1 MRSKV
6 VLIVD
11 NPIRDLEGMVL
22 IAHSLAARGVDVFL
36 ISMNEIY
43 LNNAR
48 DIWQISPDF
57 ILVNYIRNNNKKF
70 IERFINANIKIGL
83 LDTEGGVLP
92 NLKVYKN
99 LIIDDKNILGKIN
112 VYFSWG
118 NKLAK
123 YLIESSVFS
132 NQQIVVSGSPRFD
145 FYSKD
150 FVKFHRPS
158 KLFFNN
164 ENPIVLINCNFPI
177 ANPKFQTKEQEKLFL
192 VNVLKFPIA
201 QVEQMISFQEKALNE
216 FIDLTMKLSIFFPD
230 VNFLVRPHPF
240 ECEIQYQDKLT
251 NFSNV
256 FISKEGPVINQIL
269 ISKCI
274 IHRGCST
281 ALEAQLMG
289 KPAISVRWVEM
300 HAEQPIPE
308 SVSLK
313 VDNFN
318 ELTCLINSILNKDDV
333 NDREILSNIQNIEND
348 WFYKFDGKA
357 HKRVSSEIL
366 NLIKITGCLNRKT
379 ISIYLRKSLHYSIK
393 ERLRGLVF
401 LILGIS
407 EGSSFSKRNFLKEE
421 SLTFTD
427 KFKLF
432 IIYLLNIS
440 KNNTRVKNPYLHN
453 KYFAFLS
460 SEKVLDFKTTSE
472 ILGSITELFGND
484 TSEIRINY
492 FSDNVLKIS
501 KHGQ

>member
-22 IAHSLAARGVDVFL
+22 ISYSLAARGVDVFL

-43 LNNAR
+43 INNAR

-70 IERFINANIKIGL
+70 IKRFINANIKIGL

-92 NLKVYKN
+92 NLEVYKN
-99 LIIDDKNILGKIN
+99 LIIDDKNILGKIH

-132 NQQIVVSGSPRFD
+132 IQQIIVSGSPRFD
-145 FYSKD
+145 FYSQD
-150 FVKFHRPS
+150 FVKFRRTS
-158 KLFFNN
+158 KLVFNN
-164 ENPIVLINCNFPI
+164 DNPIVLINCNFPI

-192 VNVLKFPIA
+192 VDVLKFPID

-230 VNFLVRPHPF
+230 VNFLIRPHPF
-240 ECEIQYQDKLT
+240 ECEFQYQDKLA

-289 KPAISVRWVEM
+289 KPAISVRWVAM

-318 ELTCLINSILNKDDV
+318 ELTCLINSILNKVDV

-348 WFYKFDGKA
+348 WFYKFDGMA

-366 NLIKITGCLNRKT
+366 NLIEIKGCLNRKI
-379 ISIYLRKSLHYSIK
+379 ISNYLYKSLHYSIK
-393 ERLRGLVF
+393 ERFRGLIF
-401 LILGIS
+401 LLLGTS
-407 EGSSFSKRNFLKEE
+407 ERGSFSKRKFYKED
-421 SLTFTD
+421 SFSFFD

-432 IIYLLNIS
+432 FIYVVNIS
-440 KNNTRVKNPYLHN
+440 KNNTWIKNPYLN
-453 KYFAFLS
+453 TKYIAFLS

-472 ILGSITELFGND
+472 ILGSISELFGND
-484 TSEIRINY
+484 KSEIRINY

>member
-22 IAHSLAARGVDVFL
+22 VAHSLVLGGVDVFL

-70 IERFINANIKIGL
+70 IERFLNANIKIGL

-92 NLKVYKN
+92 NLQVYKN
-99 LIIDDKNILGKIN
+99 LIIDDKNILSKIQ

-118 NKLAK
+118 SKLAK
-123 YLIESSVFS
+123 YLIESSIFS
-132 NQQIVVSGSPRFD
+132 DQQIVVSGSPRFD
-145 FYSKD
+145 FYSQD
-150 FVKFHRPS
+150 FLKFHRPL
-158 KLFFNN
+158 KIFFNN
-164 ENPIVLINCNFPI
+164 ENPIILINCNFPI

-192 VNVLKFPIA
+192 VNVLKFPIS
-201 QVEQMISFQEKALNE
+201 QVEQMIMYQEKALNE
-216 FIDLTMKLSIFFPD
+216 FIDLTKKLSIFFPD
-230 VNFLVRPHPF
+230 LNFLIRPHPF
-240 ECEIQYQDKLT
+240 ECEIQYQSKLT

-269 ISKCI
+269 TSKCI

-300 HAEQPIPE
+300 HSEQPLPE

-318 ELTCLINSILNKDDV
+318 ELTKLIHSILQNEVV
-333 NDREILSNIQNIEND
+333 NDKEILSNLRNIETD
-348 WFYKFDGKA
+348 WFYKFDGMA
-357 HKRVSSEIL
+357 HKRVSNSIL
-366 NLIKITGCLNRKT
+366 NLIERKDHLNRK
-379 ISIYLRKSLHYSIK
+379 IIAKYLRKSIHYSLK
-393 ERLRGLVF
+393 ERCRGLV
-401 LILGIS
+401 LLVLGIS
-407 EGSSFSKRNFLKEE
+407 EGSSFSNRKFYKADKLSFN
-421 SLTFTD
+421 D
-427 KFKLF
+427 KFQLF
-432 IIYLLNIS
+432 IIYIFNIS
-440 KNNTRVKNPYLHN
+440 KSNKWFNNLYLNN

-460 SEKVLDFKTTSE
+460 SEKVLDFKSTSE
-472 ILGSITELFGND
+472 LLTSISELFGND
-484 TSEIRINY
+484 SSEIQIKR
-492 FSDNVLKIS
+492 FSDNVFKIS
-501 KHGQ
+501 KHG